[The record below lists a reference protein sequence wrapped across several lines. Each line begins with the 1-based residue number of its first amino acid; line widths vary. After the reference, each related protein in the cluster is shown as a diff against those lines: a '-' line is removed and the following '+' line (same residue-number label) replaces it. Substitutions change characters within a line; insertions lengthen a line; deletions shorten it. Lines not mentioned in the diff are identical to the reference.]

1 MERVKNQRLILL
13 KIICLVFL
21 IILNALIFNTKTYA
35 RAGEM
40 FYFGGVTEGSKL
52 QKNID
57 KIVGTKSNAQTNY
70 SYKEVVLVDG
80 TVKLAE
86 GTMTI
91 KDGTPTKW
99 ADSGSYTIAYT
110 ITPDANS
117 EVQLSRQITL
127 NVKYK
132 KVDNQI
138 TKDCTINK
146 WTETITIGTTVY
158 TLNEAKSTLNL
169 PTIEWIAPAIT
180 YHKVVI
186 SNELVYDS
194 DSTRTIVT
202 HTGQSFGYNTHY
214 SSVETCNIDA
224 KVESYGLSEGVVSP
238 KASWSL
244 IVNLEPSVTMNKT
257 LTYDSNTP
265 YAISFDGNYL
275 ELIKN
280 SGGLY
285 YTIVKDKENSTLKKS
300 ELKGEYSLPTFNQ
313 TEILIAPKNIDMWNG
328 NFAEDDIRKLFSMEV
343 LEGDTKYYVPNQ
355 GITRSQFIRLMVKAL
370 GYDPYEGKSEMAIY
384 EDVPSSHVNYA
395 YVVKAYE
402 IGLIKG
408 VGNGHFNP
416 DEIINRQ
423 EAFVIYTRALALSNK
438 AAYKTTVTPFVDN
451 DQIADWAKRD
461 IVALYNL
468 GLVKGDSGY
477 VKPTAKLSKAEGAAL
492 VNRMIDY
499 LREGIEPEYVENLIN
514 YD

>member
-1 MERVKNQRLILL
+1 MVKTKNQRLILL
-13 KIICLVFL
+13 KIFCLVFL
-21 IILNALIFNTKTYA
+21 VVLNALIFNSKTYA

-57 KIVGTKSNAQTNY
+57 KIVGTKSNGTTTHE
-70 SYKEVVLVDG
+70 YKEVVVVDG
-80 TVKLAE
+80 NVQVAE

-91 KDGTPTKW
+91 KDGTPETW
-99 ADSGSYTIAYT
+99 SDSGSYTIAYT
-110 ITPDANS
+110 ITPDPNS

-146 WTETITIGTTVY
+146 WNETITIGNEVY
-158 TLNEAKSTLNL
+158 TLNSSKSTLNL

-186 SNELVYDS
+186 SNELVYDTES
-194 DSTRTIVT
+194 SRVVVT
-202 HTGQSFGYNTHY
+202 HNGQSFGYNTTY

-224 KVESYGLSEGVVSP
+224 KVESFGLNNG
-238 KASWSL
+238 KAEDKATWSM

-285 YTIVKDKENSTLKKS
+285 YTITKEKEDSTLKKS
-300 ELKGEYSLPTFNQ
+300 ELKGEFSLPTFNE

-370 GYDPYEGKSEMAIY
+370 GYDGYEGKTEMAIY
-384 EDVPSSHVNYA
+384 EDVPSSHVNYP

-402 IGLIKG
+402 IGLIQG
-408 VGNGHFNP
+408 VGHGHFNP

-438 AAYKTTVTPFVDN
+438 AAYKTTVTPFIDN
-451 DQIADWAKRD
+451 DQIADWAKRE

-477 VKPTAKLSKAEGAAL
+477 IKPTAKLSKAEGAAL